1 MLIRGHVKKRQPIS
15 IRYLGTGESMHYFIY
30 YVLPFLV
37 VLGVLIFFHEL
48 GHFLVA
54 KHFGIKVLKFSLGFG
69 PKVLG
74 KKFGETEYLIS
85 AIPLGG
91 YIKML
96 GESDDDED
104 DPILPED
111 ESKSFSHKPVLQ
123 RIAVVAAGPI
133 FNLLLA
139 LLIFCASFGFT
150 GMQVLTTEIGE
161 VREGSPAEKAGL
173 KKGDL
178 IISIDDMDTQTWPQL
193 KERVQDNR
201 GEPINITLLRQGQVS
216 TVTVIPEI
224 NVVKNIFGEEIKTPL
239 LGVVSAGSFKEIK
252 LGILGAL
259 NEGFLKTW
267 DIIKLTCLTV
277 IKLFQGIVP
286 IKTLG
291 GPILIG
297 QMTGQLAE
305 QSWAY
310 LIPFTAVISINL
322 GILNLLPI
330 PILDGGFIIFLLIE
344 LIIGRPLNVRK
355 REFAQKLGIG
365 LLVLLMV
372 VVVYNDITRL
382 MQ

>member
-1 MLIRGHVKKRQPIS
+1 
-15 IRYLGTGESMHYFIY
+15 MHYFIY
-30 YVLPFLV
+30 YVLPLLV

-74 KKFGETEYLIS
+74 KKIGETEYLIS

-91 YIKML
+91 YVKML
-96 GESDDDED
+96 GESDNED
-104 DPILPED
+104 KDPILPED
-111 ESKSFSHKPVLQ
+111 EAKSFSHKPVLQ
-123 RIAVVAAGPI
+123 RIAVVGAGPL

-139 LLIFCASFGFT
+139 LLIFCASFGFS
-150 GMQVLTTEIGE
+150 GMAVLTTEIGQ
-161 VREGSPAEKAGL
+161 VREGSPADNAGL

-178 IISIDDMDTQTWPQL
+178 IISIDGMDTDTWPQL
-193 KERVQDNR
+193 KEFVRDNQ
-201 GEPINITLLRQGQVS
+201 GEPIKITFLRHGQLS
-216 TVTVIPEI
+216 TVTVIPEMS
-224 NVVKNIFGEEIKTPL
+224 VVKNIFGEEIKTPL
-239 LGVVSAGSFKEIK
+239 LGVVSAGSFREVK
-252 LGILGAL
+252 LGLSGAL
-259 NEGFLKTW
+259 KEGCLKTW
-267 DIIKLTCLTV
+267 EIIKLTCLTV
-277 IKLFQGIVP
+277 VKLFQGIVS

-310 LIPFTAVISINL
+310 LIPFTALISINL

-330 PILDGGFIIFLLIE
+330 PVLDGGFIIFLLIE
-344 LIIGRPLNVRK
+344 LIIGRPLNIRK

-365 LLVLLMV
+365 LLILLMV
-372 VVVYNDITRL
+372 VVIYNDITRIL
-382 MQ
+382 Q

>member
-1 MLIRGHVKKRQPIS
+1 
-15 IRYLGTGESMHYFIY
+15 MHYFIY

-37 VLGVLIFFHEL
+37 VLGILIFFHEL

-74 KKFGETEYLIS
+74 KTIGETEYLIS

-91 YIKML
+91 YVKML

-111 ESKSFSHKPVLQ
+111 KSKSFSHKPVLQ

-139 LLIFCASFGFT
+139 LFIFCASFGFS
-150 GMQVLTTEIGE
+150 GMQVLTTEIGQ

-178 IISIDDMDTQTWPQL
+178 IISIDDMDTETWPQL
-193 KERVQDNR
+193 KELVQDNR
-201 GEPINITLLRQGQVS
+201 GEPIKVTLLRNGQAS

-239 LGVVSAGSFKEIK
+239 LGVVSAGSFIEIK

-259 NEGFLKTW
+259 NEGCVKTW
-267 DIIKLTCLTV
+267 EIIKLTCLTV
-277 IKLFQGIVP
+277 IKLFQGIVS

-344 LIIGRPLNVRK
+344 LIMGRPLNVRK

-372 VVVYNDITRL
+372 VVIYNDITRIL
-382 MQ
+382 Q

>member
-1 MLIRGHVKKRQPIS
+1 
-15 IRYLGTGESMHYFIY
+15 MHYFIY

-74 KKFGETEYLIS
+74 KKIGETEYLIS

-91 YIKML
+91 YVKML
-96 GESDDDED
+96 GESDDDEE

-150 GMQVLTTEIGE
+150 GMQVLTTEIGQ

-193 KERVQDNR
+193 KELVQDNR
-201 GEPINITLLRQGQVS
+201 GEPIKVTLLRNGQLS
-216 TVTVIPEI
+216 TVTVIPEM
-224 NVVKNIFGEEIKTPL
+224 NMVKNIFGEEIKTPL
-239 LGVVSAGSFKEIK
+239 LGVVAAGSFKEIK

-277 IKLFQGIVP
+277 IKLFQGIVS

-322 GILNLLPI
+322 GILNLLPV
-330 PILDGGFIIFLLIE
+330 PILDGGFIVFLLIE
-344 LIIGRPLNVRK
+344 LIMGRPLNVRK

-372 VVVYNDITRL
+372 VVIYNDITRIL
-382 MQ
+382 Q

>member
-1 MLIRGHVKKRQPIS
+1 
-15 IRYLGTGESMHYFIY
+15 MHYFIY
-30 YVLPFLV
+30 YVLPFLM

-74 KKFGETEYLIS
+74 KKIGETEYLIS

-91 YIKML
+91 YVKML
-96 GESDDDED
+96 GESDDDEE

-111 ESKSFSHKPVLQ
+111 QSKSFSHKPVLQ

-178 IISIDDMDTQTWPQL
+178 IISIDDMDTRTWPQL
-193 KERVQDNR
+193 KELVQDNR
-201 GEPINITLLRQGQVS
+201 GEPIKVTLLRNGQLS

-239 LGVVSAGSFKEIK
+239 LGVVSAGSFIEIK
-252 LGILGAL
+252 LGFLGAI

-344 LIIGRPLNVRK
+344 LIMGRPLNVRK

-372 VVVYNDITRL
+372 VVIYNDITRIL
-382 MQ
+382 Q

>member
-1 MLIRGHVKKRQPIS
+1 
-15 IRYLGTGESMHYFIY
+15 MHYFIY

-37 VLGVLIFFHEL
+37 VLGILIFFHEL

-74 KKFGETEYLIS
+74 KKIGETEYLIS

-91 YIKML
+91 YVKMF
-96 GESDDDED
+96 GESDDEED

-111 ESKSFSHKPVLQ
+111 QSRSFSHKPALQ
-123 RIAVVAAGPI
+123 RIAVVGAGPM

-139 LLIFCASFGFT
+139 LIIFCLSFGFT
-150 GMQVLTTEIGE
+150 GMQVLTTEIGQ
-161 VREGSPAEKAGL
+161 VREGSPAAKAGL
-173 KKGDL
+173 RKGDL
-178 IISIDDMDTQTWPQL
+178 VVSVDDTRTDNWTQL
-193 KERVQDNR
+193 KERVGENQ
-201 GEPINITLLRQGQVS
+201 GEPIKITFLRNGE
-216 TVTVIPEI
+216 TFTATIIPEMS
-224 NVVKNIFGEEIKTPL
+224 VVKNIFGEEIKTPL
-239 LGVVSAGSFKEIK
+239 LGVVSAGSFREIEV
-252 LGILGAL
+252 GFLGAIK
-259 NEGFLKTW
+259 EGFLKTW
-267 DIIKLTCLTV
+267 EIIELTCLTV
-277 IKLFQGIVP
+277 VKLIQGIVS

-305 QSWAY
+305 ESWSY

-344 LIIGRPLNVRK
+344 LIIGRPLNVKK
-355 REFAQKLGIG
+355 REFAQKLGMG
-365 LLVLLMV
+365 LLVLLMMV
-372 VVVYNDITRL
+372 VIYNDISRI

>member
-1 MLIRGHVKKRQPIS
+1 
-15 IRYLGTGESMHYFIY
+15 MHYFIY
-30 YVLPFLV
+30 YVLPLLV

-74 KKFGETEYLIS
+74 KKIGETEYLIS

-91 YIKML
+91 YVKML
-96 GESDDDED
+96 GESDNEEE

-111 ESKSFSHKPVLQ
+111 EAKSFSHKPTIQ
-123 RIAVVAAGPI
+123 RIAVVVAGPL

-139 LLIFCASFGFT
+139 LLIFCASFGFS
-150 GMQVLTTEIGE
+150 GMQVLTTEIGQ
-161 VREGSPAEKAGL
+161 VREGSPADNAGL

-178 IISIDDMDTQTWPQL
+178 IISIDGMDTDTWPQL
-193 KERVQDNR
+193 KEFVRDNQ
-201 GEPINITLLRQGQVS
+201 GEPIKITLLRHGQLS
-216 TVTVIPEI
+216 TVSVIPEMS
-224 NVVKNIFGEEIKTPL
+224 VVKNIFGEEIKTPL
-239 LGVVSAGSFKEIK
+239 LGVVSAGSFREVQ
-252 LGILGAL
+252 LGLSGAL
-259 NEGFLKTW
+259 KEGCLKTW
-267 DIIKLTCLTV
+267 EIIKLTCLTV
-277 IKLFQGIVP
+277 VKLFQGIVS

-297 QMTGQLAE
+297 QMTGQLVE
-305 QSWAY
+305 QSWTY

-330 PILDGGFIIFLLIE
+330 PVLDGGFIIFLLIE
-344 LIIGRPLNVRK
+344 LIIGRPLNIRK

-372 VVVYNDITRL
+372 VVIYNDITRIL
-382 MQ
+382 Q